1 MHACGTLW
9 MTFIILIFDYELVLT
24 YNISSPDFV
33 TTCCFICRSGK
44 RFSCPNGCLRHSS
57 ESSPTERNGS
67 FYQANHQQPQQQ
79 QHRSHGVCL
88 SRIMDRRRDMTLIN
102 PWPQVIGLLVL
113 WWYVLPEEGSNY
125 SNKLF
130 CLRGLCAFSC
140 RETFSHSFVLNS
152 GFSIDSWQKDGLF
165 SQPNFLIFSGPA
177 NAGHED
183 IREAGLLSREHQEHR
198 PISVRV
204 KYWTFSISVTIM
216 M

>member
-1 MHACGTLW
+1 MIKSLQVGLQGA
-9 MTFIILIFDYELVLT
+9 
-24 YNISSPDFV
+24 
-33 TTCCFICRSGK
+33 K
-44 RFSCPNGCLRHSS
+44 RAALLKKALRNF
-57 ESSPTERNGS
+57 RK
-67 FYQANHQQPQQQ
+67 
-79 QHRSHGVCL
+79 
-88 SRIMDRRRDMTLIN
+88 MDD
-102 PWPQVIGLLVL
+102 
-113 WWYVLPEEGSNY
+113 
-125 SNKLF
+125 KLF

-183 IREAGLLSREHQEHR
+183 VREAGLLSREHQEHR
-198 PISVRV
+198 PIPVRV